1 MNHIKKKKGL
11 VVDAQMSRSMDG
23 AALTETDQQGAGW
36 EGLGSSKEMRLETQV
51 EFQAPLPCQRA
62 VRPEGH

>member
-1 MNHIKKKKGL
+1 
-11 VVDAQMSRSMDG
+11 MDG

-51 EFQAPLPCQRA
+51 EFQAPLPCQGQSSQKATDPLTSNER
-62 VRPEGH
+62 